1 MYPSITRRRFL
12 GAAAIALP
20 AFSSGSLLAQDSRE
34 ALGPKQGKTKGGP
47 HPLEAVM
54 KAHPAPLRAELRGVH
69 PRVFITGAG
78 LADLKQRAT
87 TTHKAEW
94 QQALAGLVAMK
105 QDPAPSPAQKRRA
118 QNNTAIG
125 IAGAAM
131 AYRIEGDER
140 YLAAARRYMEAA
152 VSYPVWGYTFSKPN
166 VDLAAGHLLYGLG
179 MGYDLLFD
187 VLTEDERKRY
197 RDKLAHQARLLAA
210 HFAPKPG
217 KTFSYSQNHCFIP
230 IAGLAIA
237 AYAIWDEVPE
247 AAAWAAQSRAIF
259 SRVLDVASPDGYF
272 YEGVEYWVF
281 SMPWIIHALDAFA
294 HAAGDDLYDHPALQK
309 AHLYM
314 AHSLTPNGQ
323 DIFDF
328 GDAFEGP
335 LTRSRHGD
343 EAARTHPNGKLHSNY
358 NLLYRLAAR
367 YKSAE
372 VQGVADWMKS
382 LGHVCAE
389 DFWTLQW
396 RDASI
401 TPAPIT
407 ALAPHHHFDD
417 LGTVYWRSDWTDKA
431 TAFAF
436 RAGPPEGHHAATL
449 FDKLPDW
456 HLSMGHSHPDA
467 GSFILYA
474 NGTYLSGP
482 MGYAGIPRSNLS
494 NTVLIDGQ
502 GQANEGHGHD
512 AFADYPY
519 ARLDSIR
526 LTTVNLAADRAEI
539 VADLTGAFRAE
550 LGVDKLER
558 RFTWEAGAWTTTDR
572 LRAARPVVLTAQ
584 VHGDTTI
591 SNNGTQR
598 YLVAGKPT
606 ALQVDVK
613 TAGAKAVIEK
623 GVVTAAGPPGN
634 VDKGPREERGSVLRI
649 SLPAGRETSLVTV
662 MKPVG
667 AARG

>member
-1 MYPSITRRRFL
+1 MNPSITRRRFL
-12 GAAAIALP
+12 GAAALALP
-20 AFSSGSLLAQDSRE
+20 VFSSSSLLAQDARE
-34 ALGPKQGKTKGGP
+34 ALGPRQGKAKGGP
-47 HPLEAVM
+47 HPLQALM
-54 KAHPAPLRAELRGVH
+54 QSHPAPLRAELRGVH

-118 QNNTAIG
+118 QNTVAIG

-140 YLAAARRYMEAA
+140 YLAAARKYMEAA

-294 HAAGDDLYDHPALQK
+294 HAAGDDLYDHPALRK

-358 NLLYRLAAR
+358 NLIYRLAAR
-367 YKSAE
+367 FKSAE
-372 VQGVADWMKS
+372 AQGVADWMNS

-396 RDASI
+396 RDATI
-401 TPAPIT
+401 KPAPIT
-407 ALAPHHHFDD
+407 ALAPYHHFDD
-417 LGTVYWRSDWTDKA
+417 LGTVYWRSDWTDQA

-526 LTTVNLAADRAEI
+526 LTTVNLAAARAEI
-539 VADLTGAFRAE
+539 VADLTGAFRQE

-558 RFTWEAGAWTTTDR
+558 RFTYEGGAWTTTDR

-591 SNNGTQR
+591 AAGGQQR
-598 YLVAGKPT
+598 YVVAGKPA
-606 ALQVDVK
+606 ALQVDIK
-613 TAGAKAVIEK
+613 TAGARAVIEK

-649 SLPAGRETSLVTV
+649 SMP
-662 MKPVG
+662 
-667 AARG
+667 AARDTSIITTMRPVNG

>member
-1 MYPSITRRRFL
+1 MNPSITRRRFL
-12 GAAAIALP
+12 GAAALALP
-20 AFSSGSLLAQDSRE
+20 VFSSGSLLAQDARE
-34 ALGPKQGKTKGGP
+34 ALGPKQGKAKGGP
-47 HPLEAVM
+47 HPLQALM
-54 KAHPAPLRAELRGVH
+54 QAHPAPLRAELRGVH
-69 PRVFITGAG
+69 PRVFITSAG

-87 TTHKAEW
+87 TTHQAEW

-105 QDPAPSPAQKRRA
+105 QDPAPAPAQKRRA
-118 QNNTAIG
+118 QNTVAIG

-140 YLAAARRYMEAA
+140 YLAAARKYMEAA

-187 VLTEDERKRY
+187 VLTEDERERY

-335 LTRSRHGD
+335 LTRSRHGE

-358 NLLYRLAAR
+358 NLIYRLAAR
-367 YKSAE
+367 FKSAE
-372 VQGVADWMKS
+372 AQGVADWMKS

-396 RDASI
+396 RDATI
-401 TPAPIT
+401 KAAPIT

-417 LGTVYWRSDWTDKA
+417 LGTVYWRSDWTDQA

-519 ARLDSIR
+519 SRLDSIR

-539 VADLTGAFRAE
+539 VADLTGAFRQE

-558 RFTWEAGAWTTTDR
+558 RFTYEGGAWTTTDR
-572 LRAARPVVLTAQ
+572 LRASRPVVLTAQ

-591 SNNGTQR
+591 AAGGQQR
-598 YLVAGKPT
+598 YVVAGKPA

-613 TAGAKAVIEK
+613 TAGARAVIEK

-649 SLPAGRETSLVTV
+649 SMPAARETSIITT
-662 MKPVG
+662 MRPVNG
-667 AARG
+667 

>member
-1 MYPSITRRRFL
+1 MNPSITRRRFL
-12 GAAAIALP
+12 GAAALALP
-20 AFSSGSLLAQDSRE
+20 VFSSSSLLAQDARE
-34 ALGPKQGKTKGGP
+34 ALGPKQGKAKGGP
-47 HPLEAVM
+47 HPLQALM
-54 KAHPAPLRAELRGVH
+54 QAHPAPLRTELRGVH
-69 PRVFITGAG
+69 PRVFITSAG
-78 LADLKQRAT
+78 LADLKQRAA

-94 QQALAGLVAMK
+94 QQALSGLVVMK

-118 QNNTAIG
+118 QNTVAIG

-140 YLAAARRYMEAA
+140 YLAAARKYMEAA
-152 VSYPVWGYTFSKPN
+152 VSYPVWGYTYSKPN

-294 HAAGDDLYDHPALQK
+294 HAAGDDLYDHPALRK

-358 NLLYRLAAR
+358 NLIYRLAAR
-367 YKSAE
+367 FKSAE
-372 VQGVADWMKS
+372 AQGVADWMKS

-396 RDASI
+396 RDATI
-401 TPAPIT
+401 KPAPIT

-417 LGTVYWRSDWTDKA
+417 LGTVYWRSDWTDRA

-539 VADLTGAFRAE
+539 VADLTGAFRQE

-558 RFTWEAGAWTTTDR
+558 RFTYEGGAWTTTDR
-572 LRAARPVVLTAQ
+572 MRAARPVVLTAQ

-591 SNNGTQR
+591 AAGGQQR
-598 YLVAGKPT
+598 YVVAGKPA
-606 ALQVDVK
+606 ALQVDIK
-613 TAGAKAVIEK
+613 TAGARAVIEK

-649 SLPAGRETSLVTV
+649 SMPAARETSIVTT
-662 MKPVG
+662 MRPVNG
-667 AARG
+667 